1 MPKIIVTSTFRK
13 GGGAGRKGGAGGLL
27 KYMGTREGVEKL
39 PLSQANLPATKRQIS
54 LIESVIKRIPEAVE
68 YPEYHEFLEAET
80 KGNANTF
87 LNAVIQQNE
96 DAEKIGKL
104 VSYMAERPGV
114 VKLGKHGLFSQ
125 TDEPID
131 LDIAAGEVANYEGY
145 IWTHIVSLHRE
156 DAERLGY
163 NNAESWKSLV
173 RRNVT
178 TIAEAH
184 KIPVS
189 DLQWYAAF
197 HDTGHHPH
205 IHLMVYSKCQE
216 GYLSKQSIDSL
227 RSCFGN
233 DIFQQEQY
241 HLFQLQTGLREDIKE
256 KSEQKIHDLIALAEA
271 EYTPSDQLQFLFVKL
286 RKQLDQHKGK
296 KVYGYLPKDI
306 KATVNEIV
314 THLSSEPAIE
324 QLYKEWNKVNRE
336 KLSLYFENKEP
347 TVPLVDNKEFRSI
360 KNMIIKAALEMP
372 TEMELQATAHPEATR
387 ANVQR
392 KVQEG
397 IGAETRE
404 DIHKEIHSESC
415 DGIPAKIYPRYHTE
429 ETESALPVSASNSAE
444 ELKFA
449 EPRLSQD
456 TFNFEI
462 HSHPLDPSAAVAAKG
477 IIGALAR
484 LIGDKCMARQLT
496 LRGQIDHRL
505 KLKINEK
512 KLAMGLKI
520 ENTQKASYQ
529 TEEEYE
535 MSM

>member
-13 GGGAGRKGGAGGLL
+13 GGGAGKKGGAGGLL

-39 PLSQANLPATKRQIS
+39 PLSEANIPATKRQQS
-54 LIESVIKRIPEAVE
+54 LIESVIRRIPDTAL
-68 YPEYHEFLEAET
+68 YPEYQEFLRAGT
-80 KGNANTF
+80 KDAANEF
-87 LNAVIQQNE
+87 LNSLLKQE
-96 DAEKIGKL
+96 EEAEKIGKL

-125 TDEPID
+125 TDDPID
-131 LDIAAGEVANYEGY
+131 LDKAAEEVANHEGY

-178 TIAEAH
+178 TVAEAH
-184 KIPVS
+184 KIPLS

-205 IHLMVYSKCQE
+205 IHLMVYSKGQE
-216 GYLSKQSIDSL
+216 GFLSKQSIDSL

-241 HLFQLQTGLREDIKE
+241 HLFQLQTGLREGIKE
-256 KSEQKIHDLIALAEA
+256 KSEQKIRDLITQAENTSHPN
-271 EYTPSDQLQFLFVKL
+271 EQLQFLFVKL

-296 KVYGYLPKDI
+296 KIYGYLPKQI

-314 THLSSEPAIE
+314 AHLSAEPSIE
-324 QLYKEWNKVNRE
+324 ELYKEWNNVNRE
-336 KLSLYFENKEP
+336 KLSLYYENKDP

-360 KNMIIKAALEMP
+360 KNMIIRAVMEMP
-372 TEMELQATAHPEATR
+372 PDMEIDHSEATKED
-387 ANVQR
+387 ND
-392 KVQEG
+392 E
-397 IGAETRE
+397 ETIRPLPRIIME
-404 DIHKEIHSESC
+404 EPALRIPTVPDIPPVVIHHKE
-415 DGIPAKIYPRYHTE
+415 
-429 ETESALPVSASNSAE
+429 PVAGNTVE
-444 ELKFA
+444 
-449 EPRLSQD
+449 
-456 TFNFEI
+456 
-462 HSHPLDPSAAVAAKG
+462 VAKG

-484 LIGDKCMARQLT
+484 LIGDKYMAHRQSLQ
-496 LRGQIDHRL
+496 GQIDHRL
-505 KLKINEK
+505 KQQINEK

-520 ENTQKASYQ
+520 ESIQKASYQ

-535 MSM
+535 QSM

>member
-1 MPKIIVTSTFRK
+1 
-13 GGGAGRKGGAGGLL
+13 
-27 KYMGTREGVEKL
+27 MGTREGVEKL
-39 PLSQANLPATKRQIS
+39 PLSQTNLPVTKRQKS
-54 LIESVIKRIPEAVE
+54 LIESVIKRIPNAVE
-68 YPEYHEFLEAET
+68 YPEYQEFLEAGT
-80 KGNANTF
+80 KGAANNF
-87 LNAVIQQNE
+87 LNAVIQQNQ

-125 TDEPID
+125 TDDPID
-131 LDIAAGEVANYEGY
+131 LDVAAEEVSNHEGY

-163 NNAESWKSLV
+163 NNAEAWKSLV

-205 IHLMVYSKCQE
+205 IHLMVYSKGQE
-216 GYLSKQSIDSL
+216 GYLSKQSIDIL

-256 KSEQKIHDLIALAEA
+256 KSEQKIRDLISRADAESA
-271 EYTPSDQLQFLFVKL
+271 PTEQLQFLFVKL

-296 KVYGYLPKDI
+296 KVYGYLPKQI

-314 THLSSEPAIE
+314 AQLSTEPTIE
-324 QLYKEWNKVNRE
+324 ELYKEWNKVNRE
-336 KLSLYFENKEP
+336 KLSLYYENKDP

-360 KNMIIKAALEMP
+360 KNMIIRAVMEMP
-372 TEMELQATAHPEATR
+372 PEVEIAQSAVSEKDNDDEPIQIRLRLYPEEVATL
-387 ANVQR
+387 
-392 KVQEG
+392 
-397 IGAETRE
+397 
-404 DIHKEIHSESC
+404 
-415 DGIPAKIYPRYHTE
+415 IPR
-429 ETESALPVSASNSAE
+429 SAE
-444 ELKFA
+444 PLPIVIRHEKPV
-449 EPRLSQD
+449 PRG
-456 TFNFEI
+456 TM
-462 HSHPLDPSAAVAAKG
+462 AVTKG

-484 LIGDKCMARQLT
+484 LIGNKCMDHQRALQS
-496 LRGQIDHRL
+496 QIDHRL
-505 KLKINEK
+505 KQQMNEK

-535 MSM
+535 QSM

>member
-13 GGGAGRKGGAGGLL
+13 GGGAGKKGGAGGLL

-39 PLSQANLPATKRQIS
+39 PLSQANLPATKRQKA
-54 LIESVIKRIPEAVE
+54 LIESVIKRIPNATQ
-68 YPEYHEFLEAET
+68 YPEYQEFLKAET
-80 KGNANTF
+80 KGAANDF

-96 DAEKIGKL
+96 EAEKIGKL
-104 VSYMAERPGV
+104 VTYMAERPGV

-125 TDEPID
+125 TDDPID
-131 LDIAAGEVANYEGY
+131 LDVAAEEVSNHEGY

-163 NNAESWKSLV
+163 NNAEAWKSLV

-205 IHLMVYSKCQE
+205 IHLMVYSKGQE
-216 GYLSKQSIDSL
+216 GYLSKQSIDIL

-256 KSEQKIHDLIALAEA
+256 KSEQKIRDLISRADAESA
-271 EYTPSDQLQFLFVKL
+271 PTEQLQFLFVKL

-296 KVYGYLPKDI
+296 KVYGYLPKQI

-314 THLSSEPAIE
+314 AQLSTEPTIE
-324 QLYKEWNKVNRE
+324 ELYKEWNKVNRE
-336 KLSLYFENKEP
+336 KLSLYYENKDP

-360 KNMIIKAALEMP
+360 KNMIIRAVMEMP
-372 TEMELQATAHPEATR
+372 PEVEIAQSAVSEKDNDDEPIQIRLRLYPEEVATL
-387 ANVQR
+387 
-392 KVQEG
+392 
-397 IGAETRE
+397 
-404 DIHKEIHSESC
+404 
-415 DGIPAKIYPRYHTE
+415 IPR
-429 ETESALPVSASNSAE
+429 SAE
-444 ELKFA
+444 PLPIVIRHEKPV
-449 EPRLSQD
+449 PRG
-456 TFNFEI
+456 TM
-462 HSHPLDPSAAVAAKG
+462 AVTKG

-484 LIGDKCMARQLT
+484 LIGNKCMDHQRALQS
-496 LRGQIDHRL
+496 QIDHRL
-505 KLKINEK
+505 KQQMNEK

-535 MSM
+535 QSM

>member
-1 MPKIIVTSTFRK
+1 MPKIIVTSTYRK
-13 GGGAGRKGGAGGLL
+13 GGGAGRKDGAAGLL

-39 PLSQANLPATKRQIS
+39 PLSQTNLPVTKRQKS
-54 LIESVIKRIPEAVE
+54 LIESVIKRIPNAVE
-68 YPEYHEFLEAET
+68 YPEYQEFLEAGT
-80 KGNANTF
+80 KGAANNF
-87 LNAVIQQNE
+87 LNAVIQQNQ

-125 TDEPID
+125 TDDPID
-131 LDIAAGEVANYEGY
+131 LDVAAEEVSNHEGY

-163 NNAESWKSLV
+163 NNAEAWKSLV

-205 IHLMVYSKCQE
+205 IHLMVYSKGQE
-216 GYLSKQSIDSL
+216 GYLSKQSIDIL

-256 KSEQKIHDLIALAEA
+256 KSEQKIRDLISRADAESA
-271 EYTPSDQLQFLFVKL
+271 PTEQLQFLFVKL

-296 KVYGYLPKDI
+296 KVYGYLPKQI

-314 THLSSEPAIE
+314 AQLSTEPTIE
-324 QLYKEWNKVNRE
+324 ELYKEWNKANRE
-336 KLSLYFENKEP
+336 KLSLYYENKDP
-347 TVPLVDNKEFRSI
+347 TIPLVDNKEFRSI
-360 KNMIIKAALEMP
+360 KNMIIRAVMEMP
-372 TEMELQATAHPEATR
+372 PEVEIAQSAVSEKDNDDEPIQIRLRLYPEEVATL
-387 ANVQR
+387 
-392 KVQEG
+392 
-397 IGAETRE
+397 
-404 DIHKEIHSESC
+404 
-415 DGIPAKIYPRYHTE
+415 IPR
-429 ETESALPVSASNSAE
+429 SAE
-444 ELKFA
+444 PLPIVIRHEKPV
-449 EPRLSQD
+449 PRG
-456 TFNFEI
+456 TM
-462 HSHPLDPSAAVAAKG
+462 AVTKG

-484 LIGDKCMARQLT
+484 LIGNKCMDHQRALQS
-496 LRGQIDHRL
+496 QIDHRL
-505 KLKINEK
+505 KQQMNEK

-535 MSM
+535 QSM

>member
-13 GGGAGRKGGAGGLL
+13 GGGAGKKGGAGGLL

-39 PLSQANLPATKRQIS
+39 PLSQANLPATKRQKS

-68 YPEYHEFLEAET
+68 YREYQEFLKAGT
-80 KGNANTF
+80 KGAANDF
-87 LNAVIQQNE
+87 LNAVIRQNE
-96 DAEKIGKL
+96 EAEKIGKL

-125 TDEPID
+125 TDDPID
-131 LDIAAGEVANYEGY
+131 LDVAAEEVSNHEGY

-163 NNAESWKSLV
+163 NNAEAWKSLV

-205 IHLMVYSKCQE
+205 IHLMVYSKGQE
-216 GYLSKQSIDSL
+216 GYLSKQSIDIL

-256 KSEQKIHDLIALAEA
+256 KSEQKIRDLISRADAESA
-271 EYTPSDQLQFLFVKL
+271 PTEQLQFLFVKL

-296 KVYGYLPKDI
+296 KVYGYLPKQI

-314 THLSSEPAIE
+314 AQLSTEPTIE
-324 QLYKEWNKVNRE
+324 ELYKEWNKVNRE
-336 KLSLYFENKEP
+336 KLSLYYENKDP

-360 KNMIIKAALEMP
+360 KNMIIRAVMEMP
-372 TEMELQATAHPEATR
+372 PEVEIAQSAVSEKDNDDEPIQIRLRLYPEEVATL
-387 ANVQR
+387 
-392 KVQEG
+392 
-397 IGAETRE
+397 
-404 DIHKEIHSESC
+404 
-415 DGIPAKIYPRYHTE
+415 IPR
-429 ETESALPVSASNSAE
+429 SAE
-444 ELKFA
+444 PLPIVIRHEKPV
-449 EPRLSQD
+449 PRG
-456 TFNFEI
+456 TM
-462 HSHPLDPSAAVAAKG
+462 AVTKG

-484 LIGDKCMARQLT
+484 LIGNKCMDHQRALQS
-496 LRGQIDHRL
+496 QIDHRL
-505 KLKINEK
+505 KQQMNEK

-535 MSM
+535 QSM

>member
-13 GGGAGRKGGAGGLL
+13 GGAGKKGGAGGLL

-39 PLSQANLPATKRQIS
+39 PLSQANLPVTKRQKS

-68 YPEYHEFLEAET
+68 YREYQEFLKTGT
-80 KGNANTF
+80 KGAANVF

-96 DAEKIGKL
+96 EAEKIGKL

-131 LDIAAGEVANYEGY
+131 LDKATEEVANHEGY

-173 RRNVT
+173 RRNVI

-184 KIPVS
+184 RIPLS

-205 IHLMVYSKCQE
+205 IHLMVYSKGQE
-216 GYLSKQSIDSL
+216 GYLSKQSIDNL

-241 HLFQLQTGLREDIKE
+241 HLFQLQTGLRQDIKE
-256 KSEQKIHDLIALAEA
+256 KSEQKIRDLIALAEA
-271 EYTPSDQLQFLFVKL
+271 ESVPSEQLQFLFVKL
-286 RKQLDQHKGK
+286 RKQLEQHKGK
-296 KVYGYLPKDI
+296 KIYGYLPKAI

-314 THLSSEPAIE
+314 TLLSSEPAIE
-324 QLYKEWNKVNRE
+324 ELYKEWNKINQE
-336 KLSLYFENKEP
+336 KLSLYYENKDP
-347 TVPLVDNKEFRSI
+347 TIPLVDNKEFRSI
-360 KNMIIKAALEMP
+360 KNTIIRAVLEMP
-372 TEMELQATAHPEATR
+372 QDARMQP
-387 ANVQR
+387 V
-392 KVQEG
+392 KSVQEQVVQLYPNN
-397 IGAETRE
+397 IPPTDDPLDDDSDSTNATDGAETKQAT
-404 DIHKEIHSESC
+404 I
-415 DGIPAKIYPRYHTE
+415 GIPKPVTQHT
-429 ETESALPVSASNSAE
+429 
-444 ELKFA
+444 
-449 EPRLSQD
+449 
-456 TFNFEI
+456 
-462 HSHPLDPSAAVAAKG
+462 AAVATG

-484 LIGDKCMARQLT
+484 LIGDKCMAHRQSLQ
-496 LRGQIDHRL
+496 GQIDS
-505 KLKINEK
+505 KLRAKINEK
-512 KLAMGLKI
+512 KQALGLRT
-520 ENTQKASYQ
+520 EQAQKASYQ

>member
-1 MPKIIVTSTFRK
+1 MPKIIITSTFRK
-13 GGGAGRKGGAGGLL
+13 GGGAGKKGGAGGLL

-39 PLSQANLPATKRQIS
+39 PLSHANLPATKRQKS
-54 LIESVIKRIPEAVE
+54 LIEAVTKRIPDTLQ
-68 YPEYHEFLEAET
+68 YPEYQKLLEAGT
-80 KGNANTF
+80 KGAANDF
-87 LNAVIQQNE
+87 LNAVIQQNK
-96 DAEKIGKL
+96 DVEKIGKL
-104 VSYMAERPGV
+104 VNYMAERPGV

-131 LDIAAGEVANYEGY
+131 LDKAAEEVSKHEGY

-163 NNAESWKSLV
+163 NNVESWKSLV

-184 KIPVS
+184 KIPLSEV
-189 DLQWYAAF
+189 QWYAAF
-197 HDTGHHPH
+197 HDTEHHPH
-205 IHLMVYSKCQE
+205 IHLMVYSKGQE

-256 KSEQKIHDLIALAEA
+256 KSEQKIRDLINQAEA
-271 EYTPSDQLQFLFVKL
+271 VSTPSEQLQFLFVKL
-286 RKQLDQHKGK
+286 RKQLDQHRGK
-296 KVYGYLPKDI
+296 KVYGYLPKQI

-324 QLYKEWNKVNRE
+324 ELYKEWNKVNRE
-336 KLSLYFENKEP
+336 KLSLYYENKDP

-360 KNMIIKAALEMP
+360 KNMIIRAVLEMP
-372 TEMELQATAHPEATR
+372 LDAEMVIA
-387 ANVQR
+387 
-392 KVQEG
+392 KVG
-397 IGAETRE
+397 
-404 DIHKEIHSESC
+404 
-415 DGIPAKIYPRYHTE
+415 TE
-429 ETESALPVSASNSAE
+429 EANENPLPIRPRFYPDEAAPSIPHSPESPQIVTHYEEPATPNTVAL
-444 ELKFA
+444 
-449 EPRLSQD
+449 
-456 TFNFEI
+456 
-462 HSHPLDPSAAVAAKG
+462 AKD

-484 LIGDKCMARQLT
+484 LIGDKCMAHQQT

-505 KLKINEK
+505 KQRINEK
-512 KLAMGLKI
+512 KLAMGLKT
-520 ENTQKASYQ
+520 EHTQKASYQ

>member
-13 GGGAGRKGGAGGLL
+13 GGGAGKKGSAGGLL

-39 PLSQANLPATKRQIS
+39 PLSQAKVPATKRQKS
-54 LIESVIKRIPEAVE
+54 LIDTVLKRIPDAVQ
-68 YPEYHEFLEAET
+68 YPEYQEFLEAGT
-80 KGNANTF
+80 KGAANAF
-87 LNAVIQQNE
+87 LNTIQKQEE

-104 VSYMAERPGV
+104 VTYMAERPGV
-114 VKLGKHGLFSQ
+114 VKLEKHGLFSQ

-131 LDIAAGEVANYEGY
+131 LDKAAEEVARHEGY

-163 NNAESWKSLV
+163 NNVDAWKSLV

-184 KIPVS
+184 KIPLS

-205 IHLMVYSKCQE
+205 IHLMVYSKGQE

-227 RSCFGN
+227 RSNFGN

-256 KSEQKIHDLIALAEA
+256 KSEQKIRDLIAQAET
-271 EYTPSDQLQFLFVKL
+271 ESTPNEQLQFLFMKL

-296 KVYGYLPKDI
+296 KVYGYLPKEI
-306 KATVNEIV
+306 KATLNEIV
-314 THLSSEPAIE
+314 ANLSSEPVIE
-324 QLYKEWNKVNRE
+324 ELYREWNKVNRE
-336 KLSLYFENKEP
+336 KLSLYYENKDP

-360 KNMIIKAALEMP
+360 KNMIIRAV
-372 TEMELQATAHPEATR
+372 MELPPDVEIEA
-387 ANVQR
+387 
-392 KVQEG
+392 
-397 IGAETRE
+397 
-404 DIHKEIHSESC
+404 SEVSNGKN
-415 DGIPAKIYPRYHTE
+415 DDDPIQFRPRFY
-429 ETESALPVSASNSAE
+429 VE
-444 ELKFA
+444 ELILRIPTAPDIPPVVIHRK
-449 EPRLSQD
+449 EPIS
-456 TFNFEI
+456 
-462 HSHPLDPSAAVAAKG
+462 LDAKTAAKG

-484 LIGDKCMARQLT
+484 LIGDKYMAHQQSLK
-496 LRGQIDHRL
+496 GQIDHRL
-505 KLKINEK
+505 KQQINEK

-520 ENTQKASYQ
+520 ETTQNASYQ
-529 TEEEYE
+529 TEEEYAQ
-535 MSM
+535 SM

>member
-13 GGGAGRKGGAGGLL
+13 GGGAGKKGGAGGLL

-39 PLSQANLPATKRQIS
+39 PLSQAQSPVTKQQQS
-54 LIESVIKRIPEAVE
+54 LIETVLKKIPDAIQYSE
-68 YPEYHEFLEAET
+68 YQDFLKDGT
-80 KGNANTF
+80 KDAANTF
-87 LNAVIQQNE
+87 LNAILKQE
-96 DAEKIGKL
+96 EEAEKIGKL
-104 VSYMAERPGV
+104 VTYMAERPGV

-125 TDEPID
+125 TDDPID
-131 LDIAAGEVANYEGY
+131 LDRAAEEVANHDGY

-163 NNAESWKSLV
+163 NNAEAWKSLV

-184 KIPVS
+184 KIPLS

-205 IHLMVYSKCQE
+205 IHLMVYSKGQE

-241 HLFQLQTGLREDIKE
+241 HLFQLQTGLREDIKQ
-256 KSEQKIHDLIALAEA
+256 KSEQKIQDLITQAEA
-271 EYTPSDQLQFLFVKL
+271 ESAPNEQLQFLFVKL

-296 KVYGYLPKDI
+296 KVYGYLPKQI

-314 THLSSEPAIE
+314 AHLATEPAIKE
-324 QLYKEWNKVNRE
+324 LYKEWNKVNRE
-336 KLSLYFENKEP
+336 KLSLYYENKDP

-360 KNMIIKAALEMP
+360 KNMIIKAVMEMP
-372 TEMELQATAHPEATR
+372 TDVEIAHIAVSEEDNDDEPIQIRHRFHEEEPVLKIPKASDATPIVIQPRTAEHHNTLAAT
-387 ANVQR
+387 
-392 KVQEG
+392 
-397 IGAETRE
+397 
-404 DIHKEIHSESC
+404 
-415 DGIPAKIYPRYHTE
+415 
-429 ETESALPVSASNSAE
+429 
-444 ELKFA
+444 
-449 EPRLSQD
+449 
-456 TFNFEI
+456 
-462 HSHPLDPSAAVAAKG
+462 KG

-484 LIGDKCMARQLT
+484 LIGDKYMAHRQT
-496 LRGQIDHRL
+496 LQGQIDHRL
-505 KLKINEK
+505 KQQINEK

-520 ENTQKASYQ
+520 ESTQKASYQ

-535 MSM
+535 QSM

>member
-13 GGGAGRKGGAGGLL
+13 GGGAGKKGGAGGLL

-39 PLSQANLPATKRQIS
+39 PLSQANLPATKRQKS

-68 YPEYHEFLEAET
+68 YQEYREFLKTGT
-80 KGNANTF
+80 KGAANDF

-96 DAEKIGKL
+96 EAEKIGKL

-131 LDIAAGEVANYEGY
+131 LDKAAEEVANHEGY

-173 RRNVT
+173 RRNVI

-184 KIPVS
+184 RIPLS

-205 IHLMVYSKCQE
+205 IHLMVYSKGQE
-216 GYLSKQSIDSL
+216 GYLSKQSIDNL

-241 HLFQLQTGLREDIKE
+241 HLFQLQTSLREDIKQ
-256 KSEQKIHDLIALAEA
+256 KSEQKIRDLITQAEA
-271 EYTPSDQLQFLFVKL
+271 ESAPTEQLQFLFVKL

-296 KVYGYLPKDI
+296 KVYGYLPKEI

-314 THLSSEPAIE
+314 AHLSTEPVIE
-324 QLYKEWNKVNRE
+324 ELYKEWNKVNRE
-336 KLSLYFENKEP
+336 KLSLYYENKDP
-347 TVPLVDNKEFRSI
+347 TVPLLDNKEFRSI
-360 KNMIIKAALEMP
+360 KNMIIRAVMEMP
-372 TEMELQATAHPEATR
+372 PEVEIVSSEVNKEKNDDEPIQFRPRFYEEEARPTPPISETPPPIVTHYEEATR
-387 ANVQR
+387 PNT
-392 KVQEG
+392 
-397 IGAETRE
+397 IT
-404 DIHKEIHSESC
+404 I
-415 DGIPAKIYPRYHTE
+415 
-429 ETESALPVSASNSAE
+429 
-444 ELKFA
+444 
-449 EPRLSQD
+449 
-456 TFNFEI
+456 
-462 HSHPLDPSAAVAAKG
+462 AKG
-477 IIGALAR
+477 IIGSLAR
-484 LIGDKCMARQLT
+484 LIGDKYISHQQT
-496 LRGQIDHRL
+496 LQGQIDHRL
-505 KLKINEK
+505 KQQINEK
-512 KLAMGLKI
+512 KLAMGHKI
-520 ENTQKASYQ
+520 ETTQKASYQ
-529 TEEEYE
+529 TEEAYE
-535 MSM
+535 QSM

>member
-13 GGGAGRKGGAGGLL
+13 GGGAGKKGGAGGLL

-39 PLSQANLPATKRQIS
+39 PLPQAQSPVTKQQQH
-54 LIESVIKRIPEAVE
+54 LIETVLEKIPDAIQ
-68 YPEYHEFLEAET
+68 YPEYQDFLQDGT
-80 KGNANTF
+80 KGAANAF
-87 LNAVIQQNE
+87 LNAVLKQE
-96 DAEKIGKL
+96 EEAEKIGRL
-104 VSYMAERPGV
+104 VTYMAERPGV

-125 TDEPID
+125 TDDPID
-131 LDIAAGEVANYEGY
+131 LEAAAEEVANHEGY

-163 NNAESWKSLV
+163 NNAEAWKSLV

-178 TIAEAH
+178 TIAKAH
-184 KIPVS
+184 RIPLS

-205 IHLMVYSKCQE
+205 IHLMVYSKGQE

-256 KSEQKIHDLIALAEA
+256 KSEQKIRDLIAQAETESA
-271 EYTPSDQLQFLFVKL
+271 PNEQLQFLFAKL
-286 RKQLDQHKGK
+286 RKQLEQHKGK
-296 KVYGYLPKDI
+296 KVYGYLPKEI

-314 THLSSEPAIE
+314 THLSTEPAIE
-324 QLYKEWNKVNRE
+324 ELYKEWNKVNRE
-336 KLSLYFENKEP
+336 KLSLYYENKDP

-360 KNMIIKAALEMP
+360 KNMIIRAVMEMP
-372 TEMELQATAHPEATR
+372 SDVEIAHSEMSKEDNDDETISPLPRLYGEEPVLKIPTAPDIPP
-387 ANVQR
+387 V
-392 KVQEG
+392 
-397 IGAETRE
+397 
-404 DIHKEIHSESC
+404 DIHHKE
-415 DGIPAKIYPRYHTE
+415 
-429 ETESALPVSASNSAE
+429 PVPHN
-444 ELKFA
+444 
-449 EPRLSQD
+449 
-456 TFNFEI
+456 TV
-462 HSHPLDPSAAVAAKG
+462 AVAKG

-484 LIGDKCMARQLT
+484 LIGDKCMAHRQT
-496 LRGQIDHRL
+496 LQGQIDHRL
-505 KLKINEK
+505 KQQINEK

-520 ENTQKASYQ
+520 EGTQKPSYQ

-535 MSM
+535 QSM